1 MAEEK
6 FRMVSAEVLL
16 YRDRLRAGPGWAVRP
31 GGEPRPG
38 KAKAE
43 RLGATVGMRR
53 GQVALPRQAG
63 RVPGCAA
70 LGLYRD
76 CSSARAEES
85 VFYWRWLFFPAL

>member
-6 FRMVSAEVLL
+6 FRMVSAEVL
-16 YRDRLRAGPGWAVRP
+16 RFSDRLRAGPGWAVRP

-38 KAKAE
+38 EADAE
-43 RLGATVGMRR
+43 ALVVAVGDATRPGR
-53 GQVALPRQAG
+53 APRQAG
-63 RVPGCAA
+63 RVPGCVA

-85 VFYWRWLFFPAL
+85 GFHW